1 MRQPRSL
8 RFHLALVFFFFFLL
22 VIVLGLFSIS
32 RLSSFNRASESIAE
46 VWLPNTRIL
55 GDLNNFTSD
64 FRAVEGTHLLTS
76 NAAELAAID
85 KEMEQLDRGIAQAQ
99 RSYEALRHD
108 PADAHLYE
116 QFKQKWSE
124 YRQIANQVLT
134 GSRGNNKDEAIALY
148 LTASGPAYH
157 AASDTLGQ
165 LTDRTVAQAHRAS
178 GLLAAAYKQATWL
191 IALAI
196 AFAGVMVTAAL
207 FYVSRSVSAPL
218 LHLADC
224 MHRLAA
230 NDTDIE
236 IRGTARQ
243 DEIGEMARATVVFRE
258 NAIAL
263 MESQHRLMQQTSMLE
278 EKLAQEQRL
287 ALLQRNF
294 VSMASHEFRTPLS
307 IIDGHA
313 QRLIKLKDRLAPE
326 EIEDRAGRL
335 RAAVLRLTHLI
346 DNLLNSSRLIDG
358 GAPLYFNPEEI
369 ELGALLHEVCQ
380 LHREIAPGCTIEER
394 FGALPMLGDAKLLF
408 QAFSN
413 LLSNAIK
420 YSASSAVVE
429 LAAAV
434 DDGHVVVRVKDR
446 GIGIPETDR
455 AQLFQRYYRGSNV
468 SGIVGTGVGLY
479 LVKMMIE
486 RHGGEISVAS
496 REGEGSEFIVR
507 LPCRPDEQPVA
518 SAGWDARSE
527 TPEDAAPLA
536 PQASA

>member
-8 RFHLALVFFFFFLL
+8 RFHLALVFLFFFLL

-32 RLSSFNRASESIAE
+32 RLSNFNRASESIAE
-46 VWLPNTRIL
+46 IWLPNTRVL
-55 GDLNNFTSD
+55 GDLNNYTSD
-64 FRAVEGTHLLTS
+64 FRAVEGTHLLSADT
-76 NAAELAAID
+76 AQVAAID
-85 KEMEQLDRGIAQAQ
+85 REMEQLDRAIAQAQ
-99 RSYEALRHD
+99 RSYEELRHD
-108 PADAHLYE
+108 AGDTALYE
-116 QFKQKWSE
+116 QFKQRWSE

-134 GSRGNNKDEAIALY
+134 LSRGSRKDEAVALY
-148 LTASGPAYH
+148 LTGSGAAYH

-165 LTDRTVAQAHRAS
+165 LTERTVAQAQRAS
-178 GLLAAAYKQATWL
+178 GRLAAAYKQATWL

-207 FYVSRSVSAPL
+207 FYISRSVSAPL
-218 LHLADC
+218 LHLAAC

-236 IRGTARQ
+236 IRGTGRQ

-263 MESQHRLMQQTSMLE
+263 MESQRRLMQQAAMLE

-313 QRLIKLKDRLAPE
+313 QRLIKLKDRLGPE

-335 RAAVLRLTHLI
+335 RSAVLRLTHLI

-358 GAPLYFNPEEI
+358 GAPLYFDPQEI
-369 ELGALLHEVCQ
+369 DLGALLHEACQ
-380 LHREIAPGCTIEER
+380 LHREIAPGCRIEER
-394 FGALPMLGDAKLLF
+394 FGALPMTGDAKLLF

-429 LAAAV
+429 LGAALA
-434 DDGHVVVRVKDR
+434 DGHVVVRVKDR
-446 GIGIPETDR
+446 GIGIPEKDR
-455 AQLFQRYYRGSNV
+455 AQLFERYFRGSNV

-479 LVKMMIE
+479 LVKMVLDL
-486 RHGGEISVAS
+486 HGGEITVAS
-496 REGEGSEFIVR
+496 REGEGSEFTVR
-507 LPCRPDEQPVA
+507 LPEKPATQPA
-518 SAGWDARSE
+518 AWAARGE
-527 TPEDAAPLA
+527 TPEEAAPLA
-536 PQASA
+536 PHASS